1 LPLPDDYY
9 ITHTKGAIGAAKI
22 LYVGVPPIKNFG
34 YRQIRGLASK
44 ALSALA
50 EEKPRASHIVMT
62 IHGVGYGLDETEA
75 FDSLIAGLVD
85 AARDGDYPPDL
96 TSIAI
101 VDRDIRRAERLQ
113 KALADILPVS
123 GIPVAVQID
132 DGAST
137 HRNRLRAVGYDSD
150 SKPHVF
156 AVMPFTDDMDDV
168 YHYGI
173 KAAVNDAGYLCERA
187 DLSSFTGDV
196 MEWVKQRIASASL
209 VIADLTTANPNVY
222 LEVGYA
228 WGRGI
233 PTVLIVRDTDE
244 LKFDTRSQR
253 CLPYKKIKELE
264 ASLRKELLELDAGP
278 SL

>member
-1 LPLPDDYY
+1 
-9 ITHTKGAIGAAKI
+9 
-22 LYVGVPPIKNFG
+22 
-34 YRQIRGLASK
+34 
-44 ALSALA
+44 
-50 EEKPRASHIVMT
+50 MT